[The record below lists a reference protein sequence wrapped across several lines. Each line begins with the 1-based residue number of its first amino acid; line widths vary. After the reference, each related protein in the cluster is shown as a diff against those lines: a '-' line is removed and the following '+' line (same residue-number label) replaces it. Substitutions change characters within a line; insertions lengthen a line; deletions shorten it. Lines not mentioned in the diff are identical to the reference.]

1 MVFPFASTENSGSE
15 DRLRLACFQE
25 RRSED
30 LLSWLM
36 DRRTSYRGIS
46 EVTKSISGSDSKN
59 AHAPGI
65 GSGNRAS
72 CHIR

>member
-1 MVFPFASTENSGSE
+1 MVFPFASTENSGTE
-15 DRLRLACFQE
+15 DWLRLACFQE

-36 DRRTSYRGIS
+36 DRTTSYRGIS
-46 EVTKSISGSDSKN
+46 EVTKSISGSDSQN

-72 CHIR
+72 RHIR